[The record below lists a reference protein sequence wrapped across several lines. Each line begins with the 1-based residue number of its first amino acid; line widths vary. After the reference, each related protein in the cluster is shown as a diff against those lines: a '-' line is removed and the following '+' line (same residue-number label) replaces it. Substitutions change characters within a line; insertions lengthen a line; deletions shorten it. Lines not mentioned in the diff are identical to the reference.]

1 MGSQLAMCELRE
13 SKQQVYNAVCS
24 DFALNHN
31 IEQLAKRI
39 GVKSGTMLRNKLN
52 PEQPHVL
59 HPVEL
64 ALLCKESGDYTIIN
78 TLLGDIGV
86 VTAAVPL
93 EEQSKGFVERI
104 LEQSALCGQ
113 LSSEAMKLCHERRLP
128 RSQKRKTLAK
138 AQQALGNLVLL
149 ISDLE
154 NRTTG
159 ATPIISMGLEF
170 FANGA
175 PIPGLA

>member
-1 MGSQLAMCELRE
+1 MDASTAMCELRE
-13 SKQQVYNAVCS
+13 RKQQSYNAVCC

-31 IEQLAKRI
+31 MEALAKRI
-39 GVKSGTMLRNKLN
+39 GLKSGGMLRNKLN

-59 HPVEL
+59 NPVEL

-78 TLLGDIGV
+78 TLLGDLGV
-86 VTAAVPL
+86 VTASVPV
-93 EEQSKGFVERI
+93 EEQAKSLVERL
-104 LEQSALCGQ
+104 LEHTNLTGQ
-113 LSSEAMKLCHERRLP
+113 LSGSVLALSQEHRYP
-128 RSQKRKTLAK
+128 RSQKRKTLAT
-138 AQQALGNLVLL
+138 AQAALGNLVLL

-159 ATPIISMGLEF
+159 MSPLLSMGVDF
-170 FANGA
+170 VMNGA

>member
-13 SKQQVYNAVCS
+13 SKQKALDEAFCA
-24 DFALNHN
+24 FATNHN
-31 IEQLAKRI
+31 MAELARKMDMSETI
-39 GVKSGTMLRNKLN
+39 LRNKLN
-52 PEQPHVL
+52 PDQPHKL
-59 HPVEL
+59 YAIEL
-64 ALLCKESGDYTIIN
+64 AWLCYHSGDYSIHNVLYGDLGTVTVALPQKSEKKSFIER
-78 TLLGDIGV
+78 TLMNC
-86 VTAAVPL
+86 
-93 EEQSKGFVERI
+93 
-104 LEQSALCGQ
+104 ALSGEI
-113 LSSEAMKLCHERRLP
+113 SSDAMQMCNAERLP
-128 RSQKRKTLAK
+128 RTRKNKTLAK
-138 AQQALGNLVLL
+138 AHAALGNLVLL